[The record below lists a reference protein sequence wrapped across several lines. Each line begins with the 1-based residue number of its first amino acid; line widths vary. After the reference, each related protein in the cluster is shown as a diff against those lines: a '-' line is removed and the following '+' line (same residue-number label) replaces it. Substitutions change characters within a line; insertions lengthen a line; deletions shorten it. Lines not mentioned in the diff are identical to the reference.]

1 MKSYNLTGADL
12 LEAIGGLSSA
22 KAIIN
27 IHDENDLNA
36 TYVIKLKADKPYVGY
51 TDKRSDK
58 GCFTMQYIRDAIQ
71 PTTQAKPVKTLDEVI
86 AVEPIFFLVLP
97 TDGDVYRVKNGD
109 FGDLVA
115 QVGDNA
121 GACELAADLQRY
133 CELLR
138 GAMPSIMTSEH
149 KDIAAFIG
157 ADTNFQIMRSY
168 SCGSYT
174 YKLVHKADYQT
185 TVLVNLPTDGYAAY
199 AIAWLYN
206 LFNV

>member
-1 MKSYNLTGADL
+1 MQSLKLTGQALIDALGGEDRVKSILTFHSKLPLPLPEFVVLSNDGKFYAFTNQMDADWQVYRV
-12 LEAIGGLSSA
+12 SA
-22 KAIIN
+22 
-27 IHDENDLNA
+27 
-36 TYVIKLKADKPYVGY
+36 V
-51 TDKRSDK
+51 
-58 GCFTMQYIRDAIQ
+58 RDAMYPPKQ
-71 PTTQAKPVKTLDEVI
+71 TLDEAI
-86 AVEPIFFLVLP
+86 AVEPVFFLVLP

-109 FGDLVA
+109 FGDLIA

-157 ADTNFQIMRSY
+157 ADTNFQVMRSY